1 MPGALKFVLFHGP
14 SRPKNAEPLTSTDV
28 VLTTY
33 GTLAADYKKAGLLQ
47 KMEWYRVVLDEG

>member
-1 MPGALKFVLFHGP
+1 MPGALKLVLFHGQ
-14 SRPKNAEPLTSTDV
+14 SRPKKPEFLSSTDV

-47 KMEWYRVVLDEG
+47 KMEWYRVSG